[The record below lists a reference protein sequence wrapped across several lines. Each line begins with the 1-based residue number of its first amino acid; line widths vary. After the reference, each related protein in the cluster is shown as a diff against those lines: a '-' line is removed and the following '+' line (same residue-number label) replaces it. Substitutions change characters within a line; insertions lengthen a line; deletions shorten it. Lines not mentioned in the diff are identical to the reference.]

1 MTIRSTFTCLA
12 AALAAG
18 VGFIATTD
26 AAHARGGPLTG
37 IKAPTSW
44 ISTTR
49 QPGQSPLGG
58 IKAPISGINK
68 QAERC
73 QAGYYHCVP
82 VSY

>member
-12 AALAAG
+12 AVLAAG
-18 VGFIATTD
+18 VSFIATTD

-37 IKAPTSW
+37 IKAPISW
-44 ISTTR
+44 ISTTG

-58 IKAPISGINK
+58 IKAPISGTNK
-68 QAERC
+68 PAEKC

-82 VSY
+82 VTY